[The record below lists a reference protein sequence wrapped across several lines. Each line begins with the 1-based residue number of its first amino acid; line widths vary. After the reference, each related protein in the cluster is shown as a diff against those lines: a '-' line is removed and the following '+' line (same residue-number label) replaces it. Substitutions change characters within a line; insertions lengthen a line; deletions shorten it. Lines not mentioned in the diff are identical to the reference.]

1 MRSVRVFVALLKWDV
16 LRELR
21 RKEALANMLLFALLV
36 LFIAQIGIGADPV
49 RVAAVGPVIFWIA
62 VLFAGTIGLS
72 QTFAAEREGNAL
84 GGVISAPVDLGV
96 FYLAKVLSTSIYV
109 LIMEVFT
116 LGLYLVLFNAS
127 VGPRL
132 GGLLLVMVV
141 FTVAYLA
148 VGVVLAAMTSTLR
161 GGGEVL
167 LRILLFPLMIPMIW
181 ITLRV
186 SETVFGAVIAG
197 GSLGRPLSLG
207 TFTALGIA
215 FDALYV
221 TAGFVLF
228 PKVLEE

>member
-1 MRSVRVFVALLKWDV
+1 MRSVRVFVALLRWDV

-21 RKEALANMLLFALLV
+21 RKDALANMLLFALLV
-36 LFIAQIGIGADPV
+36 LFIAQVGIGSDPA
-49 RVAAVGPVIFWIA
+49 RVATVGPVIFWIA
-62 VLFAGTIGLS
+62 IIFAGTVGLS
-72 QTFAAEREGNAL
+72 QTFAAEREGNVL
-84 GGVISAPVDLGV
+84 GGILSAPVDLGV
-96 FYLAKVLSTSIYV
+96 FYLAKVLSTSVYV
-109 LIMEVFT
+109 LVMEIFT
-116 LGLYLVLFNAS
+116 LGLYAVLFNVS

-132 GGLLLVMVV
+132 GGLLLVMAL
-141 FTVAYLA
+141 FTVAYLS

-197 GSLGRPLSLG
+197 G
-207 TFTALGIA
+207 ALGPPLGLGSYVALGSA
-215 FDALYV
+215 FDALYL